1 MTVDKKN
8 IPLLKRQKTSKE
20 NNMNNYADA
29 NPTKE
34 FFINMLTR
42 DIELSDAIL
51 DLLDNCLD
59 GVVRLKKDTDKKAD
73 KKYYEGFNAG
83 ITITKDSFIIKDN
96 CGGISRTIAEK
107 YAFRMGRGETGEALP
122 TVGMYGIGMKRAIF
136 KIGKEAEV
144 ISQHADSSFSVKIP
158 ENWANEKDW
167 KFPITEI
174 TKKVSTIKG
183 TEIKITKL
191 TEGVAKQWGNDNLL
205 ELFVND
211 LKLKIQSSYSLIIEK
226 GFNIS
231 VNRKKIE
238 PFPVELLISKEKKK
252 NAIKP
257 FIFEKKYGDVN
268 VFLTVG
274 FYAPPPTDDELDE
287 TAESKRSSSD
297 AGWTVVCNDRV
308 VVYNNK
314 DHLTG
319 WGEAGVP
326 QYHTQFIGIRGIVI
340 FKSNVPGKLPMTT
353 TKRGIDLSSPIYAD
367 IKNKMREGIKF
378 FISYTN
384 QWKGRNEEERIH
396 SKATESVPYSSLF
409 EDSNLKKRG
418 IKLQTK
424 DGGSIFRPDLP
435 KPQND
440 KDYEI
445 IRFSRSK
452 DDINVIRNHIC
463 EDQSIEVKPSK
474 VGEYCFDFVL
484 KKVSGG
490 K

>member
-1 MTVDKKN
+1 MSVDKQSISLHKQ
-8 IPLLKRQKTSKE
+8 QKTSEESK
-20 NNMNNYADA
+20 MNNYADA

-73 KKYYEGFNAG
+73 KRYYENFKAE
-83 ITITKDSFIIKDN
+83 ITITKNSFIIKDN

-107 YAFRMGRGETGEALP
+107 YAFRMGREETGEALP

-144 ISQHADSSFSVKIP
+144 ISLHADSSFSVKIP
-158 ENWANEKDW
+158 ENWAVEQEW
-167 KFPITEI
+167 KFPITDI
-174 TKKVSTIKG
+174 TKKVSTNKG

-191 TEGVAKQWGNDNLL
+191 TEGVAKQWGNDSLL
-205 ELFVND
+205 GSFIND
-211 LKLKIQSSYSLIIEK
+211 LKIKIRSSYSLIIEK
-226 GFNIS
+226 GFNIF
-231 VNRKKIE
+231 VNGKKIE
-238 PFPVELLISKEKKK
+238 PFPVQLLISKEKKK

-257 FIFEKKYGDVN
+257 FIFEKQYGDVN
-268 VFLTVG
+268 VYLTVG

-287 TAESKRSSSD
+287 AAESKRSSSD

-340 FKSNVPGKLPMTT
+340 FESNIPGKLPMTT

-396 SKATESVPYSSLF
+396 SKATDKVSYPLLF
-409 EDSNLKKRG
+409 ESKDLEKRG
-418 IKLQTK
+418 IRLQKK
-424 DGGSIFRPDLP
+424 DGGLIFRPDLP
-435 KPQND
+435 KPPND
-440 KDYEI
+440 KEYAI

-452 DDINVIRNHIC
+452 DDIEIVRNFFYS
-463 EDQSIEVKPSK
+463 DRSIEVKPSK
-474 VGEYCFDFVL
+474 VGENCFDFVL
-484 KKVSGG
+484 KKKAGG
-490 K
+490 R